1 MSSLEGLGFVS
12 LYKAFLSPFQYL
24 FSSLLL
30 IRVENFLSTALVWL
44 NLHNTGEKYTR
55 DKITFFHLCRK
66 LYPVF
71 LPEKDYSLMWTAF
84 CALIKKKAAILFY
97 FLKKLD
103 VVGKTIR
110 DFMLWNSPGG
120 ENHYLCILLRYLW
133 ELTVL
138 CCTKSIPW
146 PAIRPPAS
154 VILMGGRR
162 LIWWN
167 KMNFVKQY

>member
-1 MSSLEGLGFVS
+1 MSSPEGLGFVS
-12 LYKAFLSPFQYL
+12 LYKAFLSPLQYL

-44 NLHNTGEKYTR
+44 NLHNTGEKYTG
-55 DKITFFHLCRK
+55 DKITFFSI
-66 LYPVF
+66 YV
-71 LPEKDYSLMWTAF
+71 ENYIQYSCLKRITVW
-84 CALIKKKAAILFY
+84 CGQHSALSLKRRQSAILFY

-110 DFMLWNSPGG
+110 AFMLWNSPGG

-138 CCTKSIPW
+138 CCTKSSPW
-146 PAIRPPAS
+146 PAILPPAS
-154 VILMGGRR
+154 IILMGGRR
-162 LIWWN
+162 LIRWN
-167 KMNFVKQY
+167 KMNFVK

>member
-55 DKITFFHLCRK
+55 DKITFSI
-66 LYPVF
+66 YV
-71 LPEKDYSLMWTAF
+71 ENYIQYSCLKRITLW
-84 CALIKKKAAILFY
+84 CGQHSVLSLKRRQSAILFY

-120 ENHYLCILLRYLW
+120 ENPQ
-133 ELTVL
+133 
-138 CCTKSIPW
+138 IPLGTNS
-146 PAIRPPAS
+146 PMLYQEHPVAS
-154 VILMGGRR
+154 NPTTCLSNFDGRKKV
-162 LIWWN
+162 N
-167 KMNFVKQY
+167 MME